1 MLFSIEK
8 KIHRHV
14 ERKHPFF
21 STSVDFYLKWIPY
34 ATVFILNLTGVKTK
48 SDWKKRVL
56 VTAATDGIRYLI
68 TDSLKKMVKEHRP
81 APYVGNRSFP
91 SGHTSSAFAA
101 AQFMHRELKSS
112 IPVFSCVGYVAGV
125 ANGAIRIY
133 KSKHW
138 LKDVVAG
145 AVIGVASAQLAYFLV
160 NKIWKKKKVKVEDTD
175 PNLREEKMQAVG
187 V

>member
-1 MLFSIEK
+1 MLFAIEK
-8 KIHRHV
+8 KIHRHM
-14 ERKHPFF
+14 EREHPFF

-34 ATVFILNLTGVKTK
+34 ATVFILNLTGIKTK
-48 SDWKKRVL
+48 SNWKKEVL
-56 VTAATDGIRYLI
+56 ITAATDGIRYLI

-112 IPVFSCVGYVAGV
+112 IPVLSCVGYVAGV

-145 AVIGVASAQLAYFLV
+145 AVIGIVSAQLAYFLV
-160 NKIWKKKKVKVEDTD
+160 NKIWRPKKPKEKRTD
-175 PNLREEKMQAVG
+175 PNAIEQEFQAELA
-187 V
+187 

>member
-14 ERKHPFF
+14 EQKHPFF

-34 ATVFILNLTGVKTK
+34 ATVFILKLTGVKTRY
-48 SDWKKRVL
+48 DWKREVL
-56 VTAATDGIRYLI
+56 TMAAADGIRYLI
-68 TDSLKKMVKEHRP
+68 TDNLKKMVKERRP
-81 APYVGNRSFP
+81 APFVGNRSFP

-112 IPVFSCVGYVAGV
+112 IPVLSCVGYIAGV
-125 ANGAIRIY
+125 ANATIRIY

-145 AVIGVASAQLAYFLV
+145 AVIGIVSAQLAYFVV
-160 NKIWKKKKVKVEDTD
+160 NKIWKKNKTKAKETD
-175 PNLREEKMQAVG
+175 PNAEEKKLQAELV
-187 V
+187 

>member
-14 ERKHPFF
+14 EEKHPFF

-48 SDWKKRVL
+48 SDWKKQVL
-56 VTAATDGIRYLI
+56 ITAATDGIRYLI
-68 TDSLKKMVKEHRP
+68 TDNLKKMVKEHRP
-81 APYVGNRSFP
+81 APHIGNRSFP
-91 SGHTSSAFAA
+91 SGHTSSSFAA
-101 AQFMHRELKSS
+101 GQFMHRELKSS
-112 IPVFSCVGYVAGV
+112 IPVLSYAGYVAGV
-125 ANGAIRIY
+125 ANATIRIY

-145 AVIGVASAQLAYFLV
+145 AVIGLVSANLAYFLV
-160 NKIWKKKKVKVEDTD
+160 NKFWPKKNHQPESTD
-175 PNLREEKMQAVG
+175 PSLREEKMQTALA
-187 V
+187 